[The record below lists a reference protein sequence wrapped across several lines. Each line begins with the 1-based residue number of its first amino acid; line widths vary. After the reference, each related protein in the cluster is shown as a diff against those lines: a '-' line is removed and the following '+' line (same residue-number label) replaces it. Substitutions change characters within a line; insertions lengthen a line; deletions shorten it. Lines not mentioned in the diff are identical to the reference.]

1 MSTTAAYAMA
11 EATASATPDAAAAPP
26 RDRAFALI
34 AWRLAVA
41 VFILAAWEWAGYTL
55 GDRSW
60 ASRPSLIAA
69 RLATWIAGDLWLH
82 LLTTLWAM
90 ALGLI
95 IGIPTGV
102 LAGLILG
109 RSRVWGEIMRP
120 LVVAV
125 YNVPL
130 IALAP
135 LLILWFGLDLTPK
148 VVLVAIVTF
157 FILFFATFTGAQ
169 SLDDDLVS
177 MLRLM
182 GASPLEEFRKVV
194 IPASTAWIAS
204 AMRVALPYALIDAIM
219 GEILASR
226 RGVGF
231 LLTNAISQIDMTGV
245 YAALVVM
252 MVIGVS
258 MVAIAR
264 RIEQS
269 ALKWRATAE

>member
-1 MSTTAAYAMA
+1 MNTTVATCAAVEAEPAGAADSASARARAYA
-11 EATASATPDAAAAPP
+11 
-26 RDRAFALI
+26 LV
-34 AWRLAVA
+34 AWRVAVA
-41 VFILAAWEWAGYTL
+41 VVIVAAWEWAGQSL

-69 RLATWIAGDLWLH
+69 RLATWIVGELWVH
-82 LLTTLWAM
+82 LFTTLWAM
-90 ALGLI
+90 VLGLV
-95 IGIPTGV
+95 IGIPAGV
-102 LAGLILG
+102 LAGLALG
-109 RSRVWGEIMRP
+109 RSRVWGDIMRP

-169 SLDDDLVS
+169 ALDDDLVA

-182 GASPLEEFRKVV
+182 GARPGEVFLKVV

-204 AMRVALPYALIDAIM
+204 AMRLALPYALIDAIM

-231 LLTNAISQIDMTGV
+231 LLTNAISQVDMTGV

-252 MVIGVS
+252 MAIGVS
-258 MVAIAR
+258 MVALAR
-264 RIEQS
+264 RIENL

>member
-1 MSTTAAYAMA
+1 METTAGSIAKQ
-11 EATASATPDAAAAPP
+11 PPAARGAPSSK
-26 RDRAFALI
+26 AWQLLL
-34 AWRLAVA
+34 WRLAVA
-41 VFILAAWEWAGYTL
+41 ILVLVAWEFAGQSL
-55 GDRSW
+55 GERNW
-60 ASRPSLIAA
+60 ISRPSAIAE
-69 RLATWIAGDLWLH
+69 RLVDWTRGDLWIH

-90 ALGLI
+90 ALGLL
-95 IGIPTGV
+95 IGVPAGV
-102 LAGLILG
+102 LAGLALG
-109 RSRVWGEIMRP
+109 RSERWGDVMRP

-157 FILFFATFTGAQ
+157 FILFFATFSGAQ
-169 SLDDDLVS
+169 SLDGDLVA

-182 GASPLEEFRKVV
+182 GASPWEEFTKVV
-194 IPASTAWIAS
+194 MPASMAWIAA
-204 AMRVALPYALIDAIM
+204 AMRLALPYALIDAIM

-231 LLTNAISQIDMTGV
+231 LLTNAISQVDMTGV
-245 YAALVVM
+245 YAALVIM

-258 MVAIAR
+258 MVALAH
-264 RIEQS
+264 RIERS
-269 ALKWRATAE
+269 ALKWRPAAE